1 MPPLLNV
8 KDLKVYFKI
17 RDGWVEAVDGVSFT
31 LREKET
37 LGLVGESGCGK
48 TTTAYAITQLL
59 PRNAYIKGGKIVF
72 MGEDLLKY
80 LKKDGTIDIFDEN
93 IRKIRWNKI
102 SIIFQ
107 GAMDALNPVYK
118 VGKQIEEAIMIHRP
132 TLKFGEITERV
143 EERGSKL
150 QIYIPVKELSDR
162 DLTLEDLNE
171 AGERSTNPFILKSV
185 GAAVA
190 IIPVVG
196 EEAGVKHDLLKDY
209 ITEELKKHKF
219 SWKLREVIYDAGKG
233 FMVHMESRDKAAE
246 VFGEL
251 DELLT
256 EHPVEVQHLMV
267 FTLEWQKKIPD
278 SPRVAYSSTPIREY
292 TQKDARRRVVQ
303 LYRIVGLS
311 PDRID
316 NYPHEYSGGMKQRA
330 LIAMALALN
339 PPLVIADEPTT
350 ALDVITQYKILRE
363 IKKIQERY
371 KMAMIIISHD
381 ISTVAEISDKM
392 AVMYAGRLAELARTE
407 DLFKEPKHPY
417 TVGLLKSI
425 PTIKGEREELHRRLA
440 SIPGSPPPLVNP
452 PSGCRFH
459 PRCPYAKDVCREKVP
474 RPTKLSKTH
483 IVWCHKV
490 KAESE
495 GSEW

>member
-1 MPPLLNV
+1 MPPLLKV
-8 KDLKVYFKI
+8 KGLKVHFKI
-17 RDGWVEAVDGVSFT
+17 RDGWVEAVDGVSFD
-31 LREKET
+31 LHEKET
-37 LGLVGESGCGK
+37 LGIVGESGCGK

-59 PRNAYIKGGKIVF
+59 PKNAYIKAGSIVF

-80 LKKDGTIDIFDEN
+80 LKKDGTIDIFNEN
-93 IRKIRWNKI
+93 IRRIRWNKI

-132 TLKFGEITERV
+132 VLKFGEITERI
-143 EERGSKL
+143 EEEGSKL
-150 QIYIPVKELSDR
+150 QIYIPVDELSDR
-162 DLTLEDLNE
+162 GLTLEDLNE
-171 AGERSTNPFILKSV
+171 VAQSGPYPFRLRDI

-190 IIPVVG
+190 IVPVVG
-196 EEAGVKHDLLKDY
+196 EEAGVEYGALKSL
-209 ITEELKKHKF
+209 INSKMKKQKF
-219 SWKLREVIYDAGKG
+219 SWRLREVEYEAGSG
-233 FMVHMESRDKAAE
+233 FMVHIESRDKSSK
-246 VFGEL
+246 VFEEL

-256 EHPVEVQHLMV
+256 EHPVEVHHLMV
-267 FTLEWQKKIPD
+267 YSLEWKTKVPD
-278 SPRVAYSSTPIREY
+278 NPRVAYSSTSIRDY

-350 ALDVITQYKILRE
+350 ALDVITQYRILRE

-371 KMAMIIISHD
+371 RMAMIIISHD
-381 ISTVAEISDKM
+381 ISTVAEISDRM
-392 AVMYAGRLAELARTE
+392 AVMYAGRLAEIARTE
-407 DLFKEPKHPY
+407 DLFNEPKHPY
-417 TVGLLKSI
+417 TIGLLRSI

-452 PSGCRFH
+452 PPGCRFH
-459 PRCPYAKDVCREKVP
+459 PRCPHAREICKEKIP
-474 RPTKLSKTH
+474 GPTKVSKTH
-483 IVWCHKV
+483 IVWCHKA